1 VSAAD
6 LSAHVIKGEHAMA
19 FRVGQTY
26 RQFQCSN
33 GCPCGDP
40 QEWASLLSRR
50 GFIAAGVGAPV
61 VFAGAGA
68 SSAAGGQI
76 DASGAKSRIPPE
88 AAKRIAAAVDADNE
102 RLVAI
107 FKDIH
112 QNPELGFMEVR
123 TAKIVA
129 DALAALGCE
138 VKTGIGKTG
147 VVGILRNGDGPTV
160 MYRADMD
167 ANAVEEATGL
177 PYASKVRVMRD
188 DGAESPVG
196 HMCGHDA
203 HVTWMLG
210 AAKVMAEN
218 TALWRGTLVFVG
230 QPAEEP
236 IMGAKAMIDDG
247 LYDRHGVPVPDHLI
261 ALHTALI
268 PTGMLAAKPGVVM
281 AGTDQIDVT
290 FHGVGGH
297 GSMPQYAKDP
307 VIMGA
312 LAVVEYQMILSRVL
326 NPLDAAVL
334 TVGSFQA
341 GSDNN
346 VIPPSAL
353 LKLNTRFFDL
363 KVREQMIEGVK
374 RINDGIATTY
384 GIKEDKLP
392 SMVMKGHSPP
402 LVNSDSLVERLHPAL
417 FNLVG
422 RTHVV
427 TDNPPATGSEDA
439 HLLKGDHPDVGLA
452 FLIVGVAD
460 PKLFTGDMV
469 KELKLPFAAHNPDFR
484 VDLNAIPLGAKVGAL
499 SVLELMV
506 KA

>member
-1 VSAAD
+1 MV
-6 LSAHVIKGEHAMA
+6 
-19 FRVGQTY
+19 FRVGPTY
-26 RQFQCSN
+26 RALACAN

-40 QEWASLLSRR
+40 QEWAGLLSRR
-50 GFIAAGVGAPV
+50 GFIAAGVAAPV
-61 VFAGAGA
+61 VFAGAGS
-68 SSAAGGQI
+68 SSAAGAQG
-76 DASGAKSRIPPE
+76 DASSPAQSCIPPE
-88 AAKRIAAAVDADNE
+88 LAKRIATAIDADND

-129 DALAALGCE
+129 DALGGLGYT

-147 VVGILRNGDGPTV
+147 VVGIMQNGDGPTV

-188 DGAESPVG
+188 DGSEAPAG

-203 HVTWMLG
+203 HVTWML
-210 AAKVMAEN
+210 AVAKFMAEN
-218 TALWRGTLVFVG
+218 KPLWQGTLVFVG
-230 QPAEEP
+230 QPAEEL
-236 IMGAKAMIDDG
+236 ILGAKAMIDDG
-247 LYDRHGVPVPDHLI
+247 LYERHGVPAPDHLI
-261 ALHTALI
+261 ALHTAPI

-290 FHGVGGH
+290 FHGIGGH

-346 VIPPSAL
+346 VIPRDAL
-353 LKLNTRFFDL
+353 LKLNLRFFNL
-363 KVREQMIEGVK
+363 KVREQMIAGVK

-384 GIKEDKLP
+384 GIHEDQLP
-392 SMVMKGHSPP
+392 SMVMKGFSPP
-402 LVNSDSLVERLHPAL
+402 LVNSDGLVAKLHPAL

-422 RTHVV
+422 EANVV
-427 TDNPPATGSEDA
+427 TNNPPATGSEDA
-439 HLLKGDHPDVGLA
+439 HLLKGDHANTEVA

-460 PKLFTGDMV
+460 PALFTGDMV
-469 KELKLPFAAHNPDFR
+469 KELRLPFAAHNPDFR

-499 SVLELMV
+499 SVMELMA